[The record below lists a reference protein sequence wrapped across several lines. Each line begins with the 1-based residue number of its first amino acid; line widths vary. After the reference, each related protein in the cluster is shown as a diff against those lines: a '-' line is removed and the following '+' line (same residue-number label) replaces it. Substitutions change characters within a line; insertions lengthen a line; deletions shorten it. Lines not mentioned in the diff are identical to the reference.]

1 MPINLG
7 TRELNAFLVL
17 AEQRNF
23 TRAAARCHLSQPAFS
38 ALVRALEHTVG
49 ARLFDRTTRSV
60 ELTAEGRVLVEPA
73 RRLLRDADSVLA
85 DVRDHA
91 ARRRGRVA
99 IALLPSLAAGWLP
112 PLLAKFH
119 RQYPGIE
126 IDVADELSDACIER
140 VRAGSADFALA
151 STRTATPELHA
162 EEFCRDGF
170 HLVCPRGHELTRR
183 RGRIELKHVAEHP
196 IVQLAR
202 SSSVRQ
208 YVEAAIYPMQLRTMM
223 ELDQLST
230 VAGMVRAGLGI
241 TIVPSLTLFHF
252 ADPQLVTR
260 PLHAPA
266 LVRRVYM
273 VRRADRPLST
283 AAAGLH
289 ETLMAAR
296 PRVGRVAGRGE

>member
-1 MPINLG
+1 MPINLS
-7 TRELNAFLVL
+7 TRELTAFLTL

-23 TRAAARCHLSQPAFS
+23 TRAAALCHLSQPAFS
-38 ALVRALEHTVG
+38 ALVRALEDSLG

-73 RRLLRDADSVLA
+73 RRLLRDAESALT

-119 RQYPGIE
+119 KQYPGIE
-126 IDVADELSDACIER
+126 IDVADVLSDACIER
-140 VRAGSADFALA
+140 VRAGGADFALA
-151 STRTATPELHA
+151 STRTATPELHT
-162 EEFCRDGF
+162 EEFCRDSF
-170 HLVCPRGHELTRR
+170 HLVCPRDHALARR
-183 RGRIELKHVAEHP
+183 RGRLELTHLAPYP
-196 IVQLAR
+196 IVHLAR

-241 TIVPSLTLFHF
+241 TVVPSLTLFHF
-252 ADPQLVTR
+252 ADPQLATR

-266 LVRRVYM
+266 LTRRVYV
-273 VRRADRPLST
+273 VRRADRSLSS
-283 AAAGLH
+283 AAAALH
-289 ETLMAAR
+289 ELLMAAK
-296 PRVGRVAGRGE
+296 PRATPGKPR

>member
-1 MPINLG
+1 MPINLS
-7 TRELNAFLVL
+7 TRELTAFLTL

-23 TRAAARCHLSQPAFS
+23 TRAAALCHLSQPAFS
-38 ALVRALEHTVG
+38 ALVRALEDSLG

-73 RRLLRDADSVLA
+73 RRLLRDAETALA

-112 PLLAKFH
+112 PLLARFH
-119 RQYPGIE
+119 HKYPGIE
-126 IDVADELSDACIER
+126 IDVADVLSDACIER
-140 VRAGSADFALA
+140 VRAGTADFALA
-151 STRTATPELHA
+151 STRTATPELHTL
-162 EEFCRDGF
+162 EFCRDGF
-170 HLVCPRGHELTRR
+170 HLVCPRDHPLVRQ
-183 RGRIELKHVAEHP
+183 RGRIELKHLAPYPV
-196 IVQLAR
+196 VQLAR

-252 ADPQLVTR
+252 ADPQLATR
-260 PLHAPA
+260 PLHASA
-266 LVRRVYM
+266 LVRRVYV

-283 AAAGLH
+283 AATALH
-289 ETLMAAR
+289 DLLLAAK
-296 PRVGRVAGRGE
+296 PRAAPGRALQA

>member
-1 MPINLG
+1 MPINLS
-7 TRELNAFLVL
+7 TRELTAFLTL

-23 TRAAARCHLSQPAFS
+23 TRAAALCHLSQPAFS
-38 ALVRALEHTVG
+38 ALVRALEDSLG

-73 RRLLRDADSVLA
+73 RRLLRDAESALT

-119 RQYPGIE
+119 KQYPGIE
-126 IDVADELSDACIER
+126 IDVADVLSDACIER
-140 VRAGSADFALA
+140 VRAGGADFALA
-151 STRTATPELHA
+151 STRTATPELHT
-162 EEFCRDGF
+162 EEFCRDSF
-170 HLVCPRGHELTRR
+170 HLVCPRGHALARR
-183 RGRIELKHVAEHP
+183 RGRLELTHLAPYP
-196 IVQLAR
+196 IVHLAR

-241 TIVPSLTLFHF
+241 TVVPSLTLFHF
-252 ADPQLVTR
+252 ADPQLATR

-266 LVRRVYM
+266 LTRRVYV
-273 VRRADRPLST
+273 VRRADRPLSS
-283 AAAGLH
+283 AAAALH
-289 ETLMAAR
+289 ELLMAAK
-296 PRVGRVAGRGE
+296 PRATPGKP